1 MEKTNTRQYLLVD
14 TSKTMSGIEVPRI
27 VYWLDGRQ
35 WEVDSVQFIKPVPK
49 SMDGATC
56 FTVIIAA
63 DEQTSTKTTADGTF
77 IPKEKLTDG
86 DIEEMHKKRV
96 LVSSPDAIGD
106 DEVNKAYVTVDCK
119 KSVRYRETVGN
130 ILAGRKTLENITSA
144 SPDRSGKR

>member
-14 TSKTMSGIEVPRI
+14 TSKTMPGIEVPRI

-56 FTVIIAA
+56 FTVIIAGRRA
-63 DEQTSTKTTADGTF
+63 NIYKDYRGWYVY
-77 IPKEKLTDG
+77 PKEKLTDG

-96 LVSSPDAIGD
+96 L
-106 DEVNKAYVTVDCK
+106 
-119 KSVRYRETVGN
+119 KSLPQTQ
-130 ILAGRKTLENITSA
+130 
-144 SPDRSGKR
+144 